1 MIPRMIAGG
10 VTPPRSGVRA
20 TGPAPQRQ
28 GFPDSATERRPSLAT
43 TTTGHWPSRRALR
56 AWLTI
61 AGIVLMAATMR
72 GPLTVVG
79 PLLETIR
86 ADVHL
91 SVVGAGA
98 LTTLPLL
105 AFAAVSPCASALGR
119 RLGLEAALGSTLTVL
134 VAALA
139 IRSVPGTLA
148 LFAGTTLIGIA
159 IGLMNVLLS
168 GLIKRDYPDRVLA
181 LTGLYTT
188 TMGAFAVIGS
198 GVAVPVADVAPGGWR
213 TSLALWIPIALI
225 ALGLWLPRWRDRA
238 LTRTAAGSGRRAH
251 WRSSLAWQ
259 LTAFMGLQSLG
270 FYAAVV
276 YLPSILHSNGMGM
289 TSAGWHLAM
298 MLLTGLLGSAVS
310 PPIVRRLPDQRLL
323 AAGAAGLG
331 VLSYLGFVVAPDL
344 ALLWSATVGLSQG
357 IGITLALSFFAL
369 RARDARE
376 AAALSGMGQS
386 LGYLFAALGPPL
398 LGVLHDTTGG
408 WTSPLLVL
416 AGIIGAQAIVA
427 LGVGRARHAA

>member
-1 MIPRMIAGG
+1 MNEGG
-10 VTPPRSGVRA
+10 VIPPQSGVRDAGA
-20 TGPAPQRQ
+20 TPQRRSLL
-28 GFPDSATERRPSLAT
+28 DSATRQRSSPATARIGRRAPH
-43 TTTGHWPSRRALR
+43 GALR
-56 AWLTI
+56 AGLTI

-72 GPLTVVG
+72 GPLTSVG
-79 PLLETIR
+79 PLLDTIR

-91 SVVGAGA
+91 SIVGAGA

-105 AFAAVSPCASALGR
+105 AFAAVSPVASAFGR
-119 RLGLEAALGSTLTVL
+119 RLGLEVALGS
-134 VAALA
+134 ALA
-139 IRSVPGTLA
+139 ILVAGLVVRSVPGTPA

-168 GLIKRDYPDRVLA
+168 GLIKHYYPDWVPA

-188 TMGAFAVIGS
+188 TMGAFAMIGS
-198 GVAVPVADVAPGGWR
+198 GVAVPVAEVVPGGWR
-213 TSLALWIPIALI
+213 TSLALWIALVLI
-225 ALGLWLPRWRDRA
+225 ALGVWLPRLRNRSF
-238 LTRTAAGSGRRAH
+238 TPTGTGSSGRAH
-251 WRSSLAWQ
+251 WRSPLAWQ

-270 FYAAVV
+270 FYVAVV
-276 YLPSILHSNGMGM
+276 YLPSILHSDGMSM

-298 MLLTGLLGSAVS
+298 MLFTGLLGSAVS
-310 PPIVRRLPDQRLL
+310 PPIVRRLPDQRLF

-331 VLSYLGFVVAPDL
+331 VLSYLGFVVAPGL

-369 RARDARE
+369 RARDAQQ
-376 AAALSGMGQS
+376 AAALSGMSQS

-398 LGVLHDTTGG
+398 FGVLHDTTGG

-416 AGIIGAQAIVA
+416 AAIIGAQAIVA
-427 LGVGRARHAA
+427 LGAGRTGHAG